1 MDKKNYEEPTC
12 LIAHWE
18 EDVIT
23 NSKPY
28 VEGEGEKDIFG

>member
-1 MDKKNYEEPTC
+1 MDKQIYESPTC
-12 LIAHWE
+12 LIMLWE

-23 NSKPY
+23 NSKPF